1 MLSPLELTGRA
12 ATHVVEL
19 PELRC
24 TVHRHAA
31 QAVVKLA
38 EACRKAGIE
47 LAIASS
53 FRSFDRQVQIWN
65 AKYSG
70 ERPVLGR
77 DGRPFDRSRADPNSL
92 VDAILV
98 WSALPGASR
107 HHWGTDFDVV
117 EGRALASGYQ
127 PRLVPEEYAP
137 GGAFERL
144 GAWMDANL
152 AKHGFF
158 RPYRTERGG
167 VQPEAWHVS
176 YAPVATPALTALSIE
191 VLIDA
196 LSASSMHGREIVLA
210 RIPELYERYVR
221 GIDPPDA

>member
-1 MLSPLELTGRA
+1 MLTPLELTGRA
-12 ATHVVEL
+12 STHVVTL
-19 PELRC
+19 PELGC
-24 TVHRHAA
+24 TVHRRAA
-31 QAVVKLA
+31 QAVVELG
-38 EACRKAGIE
+38 EACRAAGIQ

-53 FRSFDRQVQIWN
+53 FRSFDRQLQIWN
-65 AKYSG
+65 AKYVG

-77 DGRPFDRSRADPNSL
+77 DGRPFDRSRADANSL
-92 VDAILV
+92 IDAILA

-117 EGRALASGYQ
+117 DGGAVAAGYE

-144 GAWMDANL
+144 GAWMDAHL
-152 AKHGFF
+152 ARHGFF
-158 RPYRTERGG
+158 RPYRTARGG

-176 YAPVATPALTALSIE
+176 YAPIATQALGALTLE

-196 LSASSMHGREIVLA
+196 VAASSMHGREVVLA
-210 RIPELYERYVR
+210 RIPELHERYVK
-221 GIDPPDA
+221 GIDPP